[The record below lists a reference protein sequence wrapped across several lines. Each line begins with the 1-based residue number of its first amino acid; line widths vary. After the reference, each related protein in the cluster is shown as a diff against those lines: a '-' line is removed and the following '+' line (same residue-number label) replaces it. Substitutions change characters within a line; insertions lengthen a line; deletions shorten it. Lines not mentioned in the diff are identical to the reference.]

1 MPLHNTAQ
9 NKIHRSGKALIP
21 LVIVGQEDGHK
32 VHLQRAGLLQ
42 ELFLRDEY
50 HCIDGICSEDLRPWQ
65 EVREGETN
73 LGTAW
78 PHRVPLVDEC
88 C

>member
-1 MPLHNTAQ
+1 MSLGNTAQ
-9 NKIHRSGKALIP
+9 NKTQGSARALTP

-32 VHLQRAGLLQ
+32 VHLQQAGLLQ
-42 ELFLRDEY
+42 GLFLRDEY

-65 EVREGETN
+65 EVQEGETN

-78 PHRVPLVDEC
+78 PHTVPLVYEC